1 VPAFPGAHERGAL
14 AGQGWAGVINAPGNA
29 FEQVSGESRPSLLTS
44 IALTMLSNQDYS
56 GRIYGSNDPTDFY
69 LQTTVGGTVLEPV
82 R

>member
-1 VPAFPGAHERGAL
+1 
-14 AGQGWAGVINAPGNA
+14 
-29 FEQVSGESRPSLLTS
+29 
-44 IALTMLSNQDYS
+44 MLSNQDYS